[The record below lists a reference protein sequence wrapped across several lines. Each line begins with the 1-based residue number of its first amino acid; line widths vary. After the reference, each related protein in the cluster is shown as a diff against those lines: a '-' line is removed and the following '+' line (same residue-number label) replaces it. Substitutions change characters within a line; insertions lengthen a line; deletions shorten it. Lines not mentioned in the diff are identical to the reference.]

1 MTDHPG
7 SPTLVVQMNVF
18 LKKALTQAQADE
30 IAEILRGYGAL
41 AVDMRDFHPGSREFL
56 TAIREIRDG
65 IARGDGKPYE
75 ERH

>member
-30 IAEILRGYGAL
+30 IAEILRGYGPWPSTCATFTP
-41 AVDMRDFHPGSREFL
+41 AAANF
-56 TAIREIRDG
+56 
-65 IARGDGKPYE
+65 
-75 ERH
+75 